1 MNRKSNSLFIYV
13 SQIVSFSKCLCQN
26 MLYKAENWH
35 ALSNEHSF
43 QISVNVPLLVTAEA
57 CDQKLSNTLKEEKV
71 TGRECRGY

>member
-1 MNRKSNSLFIYV
+1 
-13 SQIVSFSKCLCQN
+13 